1 MVEGGD
7 TGDESGQG
15 PDYAG
20 LVQSAKESHVLW
32 RGLGALDVWSSGEL
46 GLEHYLEVLLSGLS
60 EPRLH

>member
-1 MVEGGD
+1 MSEMVEGGD

-32 RGLGALDVWSSGEL
+32 RGLGALDVWSQLENGRRKL
-46 GLEHYLEVLLSGLS
+46 GSAG
-60 EPRLH
+60 R